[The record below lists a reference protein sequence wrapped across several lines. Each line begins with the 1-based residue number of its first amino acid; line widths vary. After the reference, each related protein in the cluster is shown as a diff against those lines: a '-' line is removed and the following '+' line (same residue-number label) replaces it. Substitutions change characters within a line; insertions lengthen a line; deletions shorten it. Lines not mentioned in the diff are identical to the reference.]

1 LAETAAWR
9 EHDRFAML
17 DALRGVLAVIL
28 FVAHTHDFFGAWA
41 RPASAITLD
50 TYFVMAGF
58 ILAFVYEPRFAAG
71 LTVRAFIAIRIVRFL
86 PIYLIGALLGLGVV
100 FMASPDEA
108 LGGLAGLQLLMLPVP
123 GDALYPWNIVAW
135 AVLAELVVSIVYALT
150 RRWLSMRVLAG
161 AVAVMAVVLGAAAYA
176 IGQIGMGAGWNTAAG
191 GVARAMFGFLAGLLL
206 YRMAGAE
213 SQSLAHA
220 QAPETRRAML
230 AFMVLL
236 VPVVMAWTPAASAMR
251 PVIDMAMAVGV
262 NVLLIALAARF
273 QPPVFVERT
282 LAPLGT
288 IAYALLLIHLPLYY
302 LMVKLTYRW
311 PWLYDIAPL
320 SGLALFVVTVAAA
333 FTIDRWVDR
342 PLRRVVLGRI
352 AGGSSRRVIPEARER
367 VVR

>member
-1 LAETAAWR
+1 LLLAQTAAWR

-71 LTVRAFIAIRIVRFL
+71 MTARAFIAIRFVRFF

-100 FMASPDEA
+100 IMASPAEA
-108 LGGLAGLQLLMLPVP
+108 LDGLAAVQLLMLPVP

-135 AVLAELVVSIVYALT
+135 AVLAELVVSILYALT
-150 RRWLSMRVLAG
+150 RRWLSMRVLVG
-161 AVAVMAVVLGAAAYA
+161 AVALMAVLVGAAAFVN
-176 IGQIGMGAGWNTAAG
+176 GQIGMGAGWNTAAG
-191 GVARAMFGFLAGLLL
+191 GVARALFGFLAGLLL
-206 YRMAGAE
+206 FRMAGAD
-213 SQSLAHA
+213 SHA
-220 QAPETRRAML
+220 RTPETRRTLL
-230 AFMVLL
+230 AFLVLL

-262 NVLLIALAARF
+262 NVVLIALAARF
-273 QPPVFVERT
+273 QPPVFIERMI
-282 LAPLGT
+282 APLGT

-320 SGLALFVVTVAAA
+320 SGLALFAVTITAALI
-333 FTIDRWVDR
+333 IDRWIDR
-342 PLRRVVLGRI
+342 PLRRAVLGRI
-352 AGGSSRRVIPEARER
+352 AGATGNDTARRRAA
-367 VVR
+367 